1 MSKSLK
7 SLLGSSLAIL
17 LLGTG
22 YSALP
27 RVTDPDPA
35 YGVELKKSD
44 ILSIEVVAAIDD
56 HFENDSAYIEVIMA
70 IQNNESIYEYGD
82 VTRIMNGASTRK
94 AVLSLLYGIA
104 IDQGLVDLDKTL
116 AELNI
121 DENTPL
127 TDQEKTATIRD
138 LLMARSGI
146 YLPAEGEHDG
156 QITDRP
162 ARGSHLPG
170 EFFFS
175 NNFDYNALGTIFI
188 QETGQSIGQFMQD
201 NLAEPLGMQD
211 FDANNVVMGNPWF
224 MPTNGS
230 QHDMYYMY
238 TSARDFAR
246 IGAMVANDGMWDGK
260 QVVPAEWIALST
272 SPLSALTNSGRYTAS
287 GYIWWIDENSNT
299 VWTDGYGGHYMLIDP
314 ARNLTV
320 VQRTFSGNSLL
331 STGLWLASPDR
342 NAAHP
347 KYMFHAYTMMIE
359 ELDQQ
364 K

>member
-1 MSKSLK
+1 MVNSKRPYIYGLMVIVV
-7 SLLGSSLAIL
+7 LLVSY
-17 LLGTG
+17 TVR
-22 YSALP
+22 P
-27 RVTDPDPA
+27 RVTDPDPF
-35 YGVELKKSD
+35 YGEELVKSD
-44 ILSIEVVAAIDD
+44 ALSPEIVTAIDD
-56 HFENDSAYIEVIMA
+56 HFKNDSTHIEVIMA
-70 IQNNESIYEYGD
+70 VQDGKSIYEYGD

-104 IDQGLVDLDKTL
+104 IEQGLIDLDKTL

-127 TDQEKTATIRD
+127 TDQEKTATIRN

-156 QITDRP
+156 QITNRP

-175 NNFDYNALGTIFI
+175 NNFDYNALGTIFM
-188 QETGQSIGQFMQD
+188 QETGQSIGQFMED
-201 NLAEPLGMQD
+201 NLAKPLGLQD
-211 FDANNVVMGNPWF
+211 FDANNVVMGDPWF

-230 QHDMYYMY
+230 QHEMYYMY

-246 IGAMVANDGMWDGK
+246 IGAMVANNGRWGDK
-260 QVVPAEWIALST
+260 QVVPADWIALST
-272 SPLSALTNSGRYTAS
+272 SPLSSLTSSGRYTAS

-299 VWTDGYGGHYMLIDP
+299 IWTDGYGGHYMLIDP
-314 ARNLTV
+314 ARKLTV

-331 STGLWLASPDR
+331 TTGLWLSRSDR

-347 KYMFHAYTMMIE
+347 KYMFHAYEMMIE
-359 ELDQQ
+359 ELDRED
-364 K
+364 

>member
-1 MSKSLK
+1 MTKTTK
-7 SLLGSSLAIL
+7 NFIYGLLAAIIVA
-17 LLGTG
+17 
-22 YSALP
+22 ALYFAMP
-27 RVTDPDPA
+27 QVTDPDPA
-35 YGVELKKSD
+35 YGVELQKSD
-44 ILSIEVVAAIDD
+44 AISTETVAAIDD
-56 HFENDSAYIEVIMA
+56 YLETESEHVEVIMA
-70 IQNNESIYEYGD
+70 VLDGTSIYEYGD
-82 VTRIMNGASTRK
+82 TTRIMNGASTRK

-104 IDQGLVDLDKTL
+104 IDQGLIDLDKTL

-127 TDQEKTATIRD
+127 TEQEKTATIRD

-146 YLPAEGEHDG
+146 YLPAEGEHDA

-188 QETGQSIGQFMQD
+188 QETGQPIGQFMEKY
-201 NLAEPLGMQD
+201 LAEPLGMQD
-211 FDANNVVMGNPWF
+211 FDADNVVMGDPWF
-224 MPTNGS
+224 MPNNGS
-230 QHDMYYMY
+230 RHEMYYMY

-246 IGAMVANDGMWDGK
+246 IGAMVANNGMWDGK
-260 QVVPAEWIALST
+260 QVVPAAWIELST

-287 GYIWWIDENSNT
+287 GYIWWIDENTNT

-320 VQRTFSGNSLL
+320 VMRTFSGNSYL
-331 STGLWLASPDR
+331 STGLWLARSDR

-347 KYMFHAYTMMIE
+347 KYMVHAYEMMIA
-359 ELDQQ
+359 ELDARG
-364 K
+364 